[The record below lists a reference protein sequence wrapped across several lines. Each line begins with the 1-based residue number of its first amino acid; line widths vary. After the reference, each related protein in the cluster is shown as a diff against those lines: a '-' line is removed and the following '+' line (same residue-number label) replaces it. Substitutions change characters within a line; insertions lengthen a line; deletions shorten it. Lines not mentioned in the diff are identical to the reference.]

1 MRALAQL
8 ISSGRIQAG
17 MVAFFGNIIPFISPA
32 AVSLVTLTK
41 GLSDGLVLSLYAIT
55 PLTIILIYATDLT
68 MMLLLNVIFY
78 KLFYSYVVSI

>member
-32 AVSLVTLTK
+32 AVALINLTK
-41 GLSDGLVLSLYAIT
+41 
-55 PLTIILIYATDLT
+55 
-68 MMLLLNVIFY
+68 
-78 KLFYSYVVSI
+78 VSQQ